1 MELGLIGLP
10 NSGKT
15 VVFNALTGFNAEVG
29 YFHKE
34 EPNIAVVEVKDERIE
49 FLQKLYNPNKT
60 TFSHIEVLDFP
71 GSDQE
76 TKRAKLDTPELKQTD
91 ALAFVLRNFDDPVV
105 NQSQGEPDPL
115 RDLRDLE
122 TEMLLTDLQ
131 IAEKRLE
138 KVRLNLQR
146 GVKSAETVKEE
157 KVLQKVVE
165 TLQAETPL
173 RLADISPDEEKV
185 IRGFQLLTIKPAMII
200 INSDEKRYRS
210 NQDIIEAC
218 SSRGYE
224 AIDLA
229 GKFEMELLSLEDDDA
244 AYFLS
249 EMGIDNTASDAIIN
263 LAYRV
268 LGYIS
273 FFTVG
278 KQEVRAWT
286 VVKGSNAQEAA
297 GKIHSDMERGF
308 IRAEC
313 FHFDDIKEFGSER
326 ALKEQNRIRIEGKNY
341 ILQDGDIMLVRFSV

>member
-29 YFHKE
+29 YFHKD
-34 EPNIAVVEVKDERIE
+34 EPNVAVVEVKDERVE
-49 FLQKLYNPNKT
+49 FLSELYKPNKT

-76 TKRAKLDTPELKQTD
+76 EKRVKLDIPELKQTD
-91 ALAFVLRNFDDPVV
+91 ALAAVLRNFDDPVV
-105 NQSQGEPDPL
+105 NQSQGSPDPV
-115 RDLRDLE
+115 RDLQELE

-138 KVRLNLQR
+138 KVRLNLKR
-146 GVKSAETVKEE
+146 GVKTAEAVKEE
-157 KVLQKVVE
+157 RVLEKIVE
-165 TLQAETPL
+165 ILQGERPL
-173 RLADISPDEEKV
+173 RLAEISSDEEKV
-185 IRGFQLLTIKPAMII
+185 IRGFQLLTIKPLMVIL
-200 INSDEKRYRS
+200 NSDEKRYGK
-210 NQDIIEAC
+210 NGAVIEAC
-218 SSRGYE
+218 NNRSYE

-229 GKFEMELLSLEDDDA
+229 GKFEMELLSLEEEDA

-249 EMGIDNTASDAIIN
+249 EMGIEKTARDEIIN

-278 KQEVRAWT
+278 RQEVRAWT
-286 VVKGSNAQEAA
+286 VEKGSNAQEAA

-313 FHFDDIKEFGSER
+313 FHFDDIREFGSER
-326 ALKEQNRIRIEGKNY
+326 ALKEQNKVRTEGKNY
-341 ILQDGDIMLVRFSV
+341 ILKDGDIMLVRFSV